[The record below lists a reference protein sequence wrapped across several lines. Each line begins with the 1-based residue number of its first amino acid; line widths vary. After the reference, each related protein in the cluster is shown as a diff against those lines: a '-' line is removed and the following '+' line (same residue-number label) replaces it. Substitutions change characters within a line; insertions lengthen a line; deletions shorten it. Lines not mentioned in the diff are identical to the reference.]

1 MLDHVGPAEI
11 WSGGKAYKKRVY
23 NTRKEVV
30 EDRHIIEL
38 FAIGGDSNNLEGL
51 GFHNI
56 DLRKM

>member
-11 WSGGKAYKKRVY
+11 WSGGKAYKKRGC

-30 EDRHIIEL
+30 EDRDITEL
-38 FAIGGDSNNLEGL
+38 SVIGGDANKLEGL